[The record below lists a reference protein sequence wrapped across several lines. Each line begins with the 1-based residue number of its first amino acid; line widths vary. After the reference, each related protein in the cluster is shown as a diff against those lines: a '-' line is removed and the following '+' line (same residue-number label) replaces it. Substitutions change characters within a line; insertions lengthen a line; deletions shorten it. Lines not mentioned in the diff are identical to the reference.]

1 MSAVVNLHGYGEA
14 GVHRDL
20 GANAFGAHSA
30 TPYLTAGHLGEPLVL
45 VHAVLLTRD
54 AIPPAALADGI
65 DVAVSGHELT
75 ITLPGSPSETVRLGD
90 S

>member
-54 AIPPAALADGI
+54 AIPPEALADGI
-65 DVAVSGHELT
+65 ELAVSGHEVT
-75 ITLPGSPSETVRLGD
+75 ITLPGAETETVRLG
-90 S
+90 